1 MWDLAEQSLE
11 AATRAAG
18 LDFTYNKGEGAFYG
32 PKLEFTLTDAIGR
45 EWQCGTLQVDFNM
58 PERLGATYIAEDGNK
73 HAPVMLH
80 RAIVGSMERFI
91 GVLIE
96 HYAGKFPLWL
106 APVQVAVATVV
117 ADADPYAREVVA
129 ALKAADLRTVLDTDN
144 QTVNYKVRHHSLA
157 KVPNLLVLGRREAEN
172 RTVTLRKLGSEGQ
185 ESLALE
191 KAVSLLAAEAVPPD
205 LR

>member
-1 MWDLAEQSLE
+1 
-11 AATRAAG
+11 
-18 LDFTYNKGEGAFYG
+18 
-32 PKLEFTLTDAIGR
+32 
-45 EWQCGTLQVDFNM
+45 
-58 PERLGATYIAEDGNK
+58 
-73 HAPVMLH
+73 MLH
-80 RAIVGSMERFI
+80 RAIVGSLERFI

-117 ADADPYAREVVA
+117 ADADAYAGEVVA
-129 ALKAADLRTVLDTDN
+129 SLKAAGLRVLLDTEN
-144 QTVNYKVRHHSLA
+144 QTVNYKVRRHSLA

-185 ESLALE
+185 ESLPLE
-191 KAVSLLAAEAVPPD
+191 KAISLLAAEAVPPD

>member
-1 MWDLAEQSLE
+1 
-11 AATRAAG
+11 
-18 LDFTYNKGEGAFYG
+18 
-32 PKLEFTLTDAIGR
+32 
-45 EWQCGTLQVDFNM
+45 
-58 PERLGATYIAEDGNK
+58 
-73 HAPVMLH
+73 MLH

-129 ALKAADLRTVLDTDN
+129 ALKAAGIRPLLDTDN
-144 QTVNYKVRHHSLA
+144 QTVNYKVRQHSLA
-157 KVPNLLVLGRREAEN
+157 KVPYLLVLGRREAEN
-172 RTVTLRKLGSEGQ
+172 RTVTVRKLGVEKQ
-185 ESLALE
+185 ESLALD
-191 KAVSLLAAEAVPPD
+191 AAISMLAAEAVPPD

>member
-1 MWDLAEQSLE
+1 
-11 AATRAAG
+11 
-18 LDFTYNKGEGAFYG
+18 
-32 PKLEFTLTDAIGR
+32 
-45 EWQCGTLQVDFNM
+45 
-58 PERLGATYIAEDGNK
+58 
-73 HAPVMLH
+73 
-80 RAIVGSMERFI
+80 MERFI

-117 ADADPYAREVVA
+117 GDAEPYAHAVVA
-129 ALKAADLRTVLDTDN
+129 AFKKAGLRVLLDTEN
-144 QTVNYKVRHHSLA
+144 QTVNYKVRRHSLA

-172 RTVTLRKLGSEGQ
+172 RTVALRKLGSEGQ

-191 KAVSLLAAEAVPPD
+191 KAISLLAAEAVPPD